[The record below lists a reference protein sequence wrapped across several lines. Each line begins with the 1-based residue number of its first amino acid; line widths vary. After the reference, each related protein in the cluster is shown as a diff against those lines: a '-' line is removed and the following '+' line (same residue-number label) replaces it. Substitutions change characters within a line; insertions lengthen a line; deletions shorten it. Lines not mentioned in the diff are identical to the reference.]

1 MRRRVMMVL
10 AIAALAG
17 SLLAPDAQ
25 ARGGGGHG
33 GGGAAGHMGSFGGAH
48 SGARV
53 GGFGGARVGGI
64 GGRYMAGI
72 PRGAVRYATGT
83 GYGTGIGNG
92 TGIRGTG
99 IRFGTGI
106 LRGRF
111 SVLAASA
118 FAQTATPNGTTG
130 ASVPAPALG
139 AVQNPPVEG
148 PSQTGSG
155 PGFTLVGRDGV
166 STKTVGMA
174 PASSASA
181 PSNTQNQAAPAFR
194 SGNLVRLRSGG
205 PLMTVKGIKG
215 DQVDCFW
222 TDGNGQINADSFPV
236 DVLQMG

>member
-1 MRRRVMMVL
+1 MRRLVMMVL

-33 GGGAAGHMGSFGGAH
+33 GGGAAGHIGAFSGTH

-53 GGFGGARVGGI
+53 SGFGGARVGGI

-72 PRGAVRYATGT
+72 PQGAVRYATGT

-118 FAQTATPNGTTG
+118 FAQTATPNGSSG

-222 TDGNGQINADSFPV
+222 TDMSGQINADSFPV
-236 DVLQMG
+236 DVLQKG